1 MSANNLQSLAA
12 YLYSAPE
19 WLVVVSV
26 TIHEPDMPAVE
37 VPIEE
42 LESYPLPSGAFR
54 ISIRV
59 EPPRHG

>member
-12 YLYSAPE
+12 YLYAAPE

-26 TIHEPDMPAVE
+26 TVHEPGMPAVE

-42 LESYPLPSGAFR
+42 IENYPLPTGPFR

-59 EPPRHG
+59 EPPRHT